1 VRAAIRIIII
11 IIIIIVISLNR
22 STFSAKKAAR

>member
-11 IIIIIVISLNR
+11 IVSLNK
-22 STFSAKKAAR
+22 SAFSAMKAAH